1 VWGQSGCYEDASA
14 FQERRGRRN
23 VEENL
28 CEGVLG
34 GEGLLILGSELIL
47 HRVRKSN
54 FHIQL
59 E

>member
-1 VWGQSGCYEDASA
+1 
-14 FQERRGRRN
+14 